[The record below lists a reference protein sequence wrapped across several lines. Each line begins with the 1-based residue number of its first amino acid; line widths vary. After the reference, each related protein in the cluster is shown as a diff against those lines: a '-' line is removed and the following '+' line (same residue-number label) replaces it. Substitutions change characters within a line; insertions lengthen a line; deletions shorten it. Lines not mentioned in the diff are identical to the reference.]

1 MSTNPL
7 RRGCSP
13 AQTFPFS
20 TSAAGLH
27 GPPPRRRAGAP
38 RSSSANLM
46 NGNITDE
53 PFRSQ
58 EPAFLSKTPGISY
71 KETNGIGQHAP
82 YLFHAGNAIPPC
94 RRNPERTMEKQPENV
109 LKNAHPPLETDTTQG
124 RARPAGTDTPPER
137 TGTDGR
143 TTTHTRRGF
152 RR

>member
-109 LKNAHPPLETDTTQG
+109 LKKRTSAARNRYDTRESTTCRDG
-124 RARPAGTDTPPER
+124 HTPER